1 MTAQVLLGVA
11 VAVLAASGLWVWWGN
26 RRIHQTM
33 ARLDAM
39 IEAAMAGDFHEET
52 FDESQLSELES
63 RMAQYLGAGAT
74 SAGALKRQRD
84 QLNGLVSDVSHQ
96 TKTPLANIILYTQ
109 LLEEQPLT
117 SEGTDCVRIIKSQ
130 TTKLQSLIDALV
142 KTSRLETG
150 ILVLRPKM
158 GDVATMVT
166 YACKQYHAKAVAKDI
181 QLSWETASVQAFFDA
196 KWTEEALC
204 NLIDNAIKYT
214 PEGGQ
219 VKVAVAS
226 YSLFCAVM
234 VTDSGIGIS
243 EKDLPKIFQR
253 FYRVHSGGEGVG
265 VGLTLARQIAE
276 GQGGY
281 IKVNSKAGQG
291 STFALYL
298 PKETRYNK
306 R

>member
-1 MTAQVLLGVA
+1 MTVQMLLGVA
-11 VAVLAASGLWVWWGN
+11 VAVFVASGLWVWWSH
-26 RRIHQTM
+26 RRTRETM
-33 ARLDAM
+33 ARLDVM
-39 IEAAMAGDFHEET
+39 LEAAIAGEFHEEN

-74 SAGALKRQRD
+74 SAGTLKRQRD

-109 LLEEQPLT
+109 LLEEQAL
-117 SEGTDCVRIIKSQ
+117 SAQGEECVRAIKGQ
-130 TTKLQSLIDALV
+130 TAKLQSLIEALV

-150 ILVLRPKM
+150 ILALRPERGNVGAM
-158 GDVATMVT
+158 TVR
-166 YACKQYHAKAVAKDI
+166 ACEQYRAKAEAKGI
-181 QLSWETASVQAFFDA
+181 AFSWEAPSQEAVFDA

-214 PEGGQ
+214 PEGGK
-219 VKVAVAS
+219 VRVAVAP
-226 YSLFCAVM
+226 YPLFCAVT
-234 VTDSGIGIS
+234 VTDSGVGIA

-253 FYRVHSGGEGVG
+253 FYRVDAGGEGVG

-281 IKVNSKAGQG
+281 IKVTSKRGMG

-298 PKETRYNK
+298 PRETRYN
-306 R
+306 RE

>member
-1 MTAQVLLGVA
+1 MTGQVLLGVA
-11 VAVLAASGLWVWWGN
+11 AIVLALSGLWVWWSH
-26 RRIHQTM
+26 RRIRQTM

-39 IEAAMAGDFHEET
+39 LEAAMAGDFHEET

-117 SEGTDCVRIIKSQ
+117 PEGADCVHAIKSQ
-130 TTKLQSLIDALV
+130 TSKLQSLIDALV

-150 ILVLRPKM
+150 ILALRPEK
-158 GDVATMVT
+158 GDVATMVAR
-166 YACKQYHAKAVAKDI
+166 ACKQYHAKAAAKDI
-181 QLSWETASVQAFFDA
+181 HLSWEATPVQAVFDA

-219 VKVAVAS
+219 VKVAVVP
-226 YSLFCAVM
+226 YPLFCAVT
-234 VTDSGIGIS
+234 VTDNGIGIC
-243 EKDLPKIFQR
+243 ENDLPKIFQR
-253 FYRVHSGGEGVG
+253 FYRVQSGGEGVG

-298 PKETRYNK
+298 PRETRYN
-306 R
+306 RG